1 MNSKL
6 VREARKTATL
16 IARVRVPG
24 PTCSTGTSQGAHG
37 TYGRGWQGQPEA
49 PEAQEAPV
57 HRSGPKRKEIR
68 PVLQKKNFA
77 KLILPAWVVVIP
89 NAAKAKAKHIHH
101 PVAFF
106 ARTGGGHPKCC
117 KSQGKPYT
125 PPSAHFPFFLRL
137 KSSETQNRR
146 KIVPFCHN
154 S

>member
-37 TYGRGWQGQPEA
+37 TYGRGWKGQPEA

-68 PVLQKKNFA
+68 PVLQKKKFA
-77 KLILPAWVVVIP
+77 KLILPAWVVYIP
-89 NAAKAKAKHIHH
+89 NAAKAKANHDHH

-106 ARTGGGHPKCC
+106 ARTGGVYPKC
-117 KSQGKPYT
+117 
-125 PPSAHFPFFLRL
+125 
-137 KSSETQNRR
+137 
-146 KIVPFCHN
+146 
-154 S
+154 